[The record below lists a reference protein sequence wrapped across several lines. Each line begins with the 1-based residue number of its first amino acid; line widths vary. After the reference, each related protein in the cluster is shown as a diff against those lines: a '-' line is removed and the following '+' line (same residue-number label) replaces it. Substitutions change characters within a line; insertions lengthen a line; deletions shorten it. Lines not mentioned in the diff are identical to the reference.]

1 MGRMI
6 PTPNERAAIKQF
18 LHECTDLH
26 IDAAEVTGM
35 ASGVSLTVHYRSPK
49 GQAQHKT
56 MSNPDARSM
65 SDIEDM
71 VVLMSEWLVH
81 PSTRAGELLNG
92 EMVH

>member
-26 IDAAEVTGM
+26 IDV
-35 ASGVSLTVHYRSPK
+35 
-49 GQAQHKT
+49 
-56 MSNPDARSM
+56 
-65 SDIEDM
+65 EDM

-81 PSTRAGELLNG
+81 PAARAGEFLSAGGVN
-92 EMVH
+92 

>member
-1 MGRMI
+1 M
-6 PTPNERAAIKQF
+6 
-18 LHECTDLH
+18 
-26 IDAAEVTGM
+26 
-35 ASGVSLTVHYRSPK
+35 TVHYRSPK

-81 PSTRAGELLNG
+81 PAARAGEFLSAGGVN
-92 EMVH
+92 

>member
-35 ASGVSLTVHYRSPK
+35 ASGVSDDGPLPEPQ
-49 GQAQHKT
+49 GAGAAQDDVQ
-56 MSNPDARSM
+56 P
-65 SDIEDM
+65 
-71 VVLMSEWLVH
+71 
-81 PSTRAGELLNG
+81 
-92 EMVH
+92 